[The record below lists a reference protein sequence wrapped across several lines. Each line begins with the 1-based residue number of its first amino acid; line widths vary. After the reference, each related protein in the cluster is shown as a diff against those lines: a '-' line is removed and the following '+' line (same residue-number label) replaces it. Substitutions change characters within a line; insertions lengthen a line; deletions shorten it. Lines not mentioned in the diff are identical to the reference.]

1 MSETIVFIHGAW
13 MTPLCWEPFS
23 RYFQLKGYECVA
35 PAWPHH
41 DRPVDELRAHPAPE
55 LAGLGVREIADHYER
70 IITAMDEP
78 PILVG
83 HSFGGLI
90 VQLLLDRG
98 LGAAG
103 VAIDSAPPR
112 GVLPLGWTGLR
123 ANAPVLLR
131 PGAWH
136 QVVALSFPAF
146 RYAFVHTLPEDE
158 QRAAYARYVV
168 PESGRIFFQTALAVL
183 RSRSRAPTH
192 VNFRNRR
199 RAPLLLVAGGRDHI
213 VPPRWNQVNYQKYRR
228 HRVTRHGYGPA
239 HVEFVRFRDRT
250 HWLIADTRAEEVAG
264 FVDEWLERVPRGIE
278 EGAPGVP
285 GLRRP

>member
-35 PAWPHH
+35 PAWPYH
-41 DRPVDELRAHPAPE
+41 DRPVEELRAHPAPE
-55 LAGLGVREIADHYER
+55 LAGLGMREIADSYAR

-78 PILVG
+78 PILIG

-112 GVLPLGWTGLR
+112 SVLPLGWTGLR

-136 QVVALSFPAF
+136 QVVSLTFPAF
-146 RYAFVHTLPEDE
+146 RYAFVHTLPEAE
-158 QRAAYARYVV
+158 QKAAYARHVV
-168 PESGRIFFQTALAVL
+168 PESGRVFFQTALASL
-183 RSRSRAPTH
+183 RPGAPTR

-213 VPPRWNQVNYQKYRR
+213 VPARWNRVNYRKYRK
-228 HRVTRHGYGPA
+228 HRMTQEGYGPA
-239 HVEFVRFRDRT
+239 HVEFVLFRDRT
-250 HWLIADTRAEEVAG
+250 HWLIADARAQEVAN
-264 FVDEWLERVPRGIE
+264 FVEEWLERVPRGIADDTP
-278 EGAPGVP
+278 GAP
-285 GLRRP
+285 GLRRQ

>member
-35 PAWPHH
+35 PAWPYH
-41 DRPVDELRAHPAPE
+41 DQPVEELRAHPAPE
-55 LAGLGVREIADHYER
+55 LAGLGVREIADHYAR

-78 PILVG
+78 PILIG

-103 VAIDSAPPR
+103 IAIDSAPPR

-158 QRAAYARYVV
+158 QKAAYARQVV
-168 PESGRIFFQTALAVL
+168 PESGRIFFQAALAAL
-183 RSRSRAPTH
+183 RPRAPTR
-192 VNFRNRR
+192 VNFRTRR
-199 RAPLLLVAGGRDHI
+199 RAPLLLVAGGQDHI
-213 VPPRWNQVNYQKYRR
+213 VPARWNRVNYRKYRK
-228 HRVTRHGYGPA
+228 HRATQEGYGPA
-239 HVEFVRFRDRT
+239 HVEFVLFRDRT
-250 HWLIADTRAEEVAG
+250 HWLIADARVREVAS
-264 FVDEWLERVPRGIE
+264 FVGEWLERVPRGSADD
-278 EGAPGVP
+278 APGAP
-285 GLRRP
+285 GLRRS